1 MMRPNSRAHST
12 RKVPSVKKVTIPEPL
27 IPEPLRAPRVL
38 PRVLVVDDLSR
49 DLPQLAKQLAQTVK
63 LELTFSA
70 EEAEAKLGRESFDV
84 LVIALKLAPRTV
96 TEALVAHARRQAPAM
111 RCIGL
116 APSDSLREAATLSA
130 REGWFRLLPPLG
142 SVEELRAAVDDA
154 IAAEQELI
162 AARRVQS
169 VALDQIVTL
178 MGELLASSAPHLFA
192 RGMRLHRRAAAA
204 MKHQPEHLA
213 WPVRSAAFLS
223 QLGLTLVPP
232 SVGEKL
238 SHGEILSPQELEQL
252 ERVPELSARLIA
264 PVAGLEGVAEI
275 VRRQREPLAKDPP
288 LGARILHA
296 VAELDLLEARG
307 VALQVA
313 LAKLRAR
320 AEAFDADVVTLLA
333 QGEDVLVPKKVRVAE
348 LERGMILGEDVR
360 AAAGLLIAGRGA
372 AISPGLLARIQTFHA
387 RQALRQPIEVL
398 VTGEAPPALAPG
410 ARPAVLRGSGG
421 APPRVLVS
429 TT

>member
-1 MMRPNSRAHST
+1 MIS
-12 RKVPSVKKVTIPEPL
+12 SVKKVMT
-27 IPEPLRAPRVL
+27 PEPLRAPRVM
-38 PRVLVVDDLSR
+38 PRVLIVDDLSR
-49 DLPQLAKQLAQTVK
+49 DLPQLAKQLAHTVK

-70 EEAEAKLGRESFDV
+70 EEAEARLGRESFDI
-84 LVIALKLAPRTV
+84 LVIALKLAPRSV
-96 TEALVAHARRQAPAM
+96 TDALVAHARRQAPAM
-111 RCIGL
+111 RCVGI
-116 APSDSLREAATLSA
+116 APSDSLREAAAVSA
-130 REGWFRLLPPLG
+130 RDGWFRLLPPLA
-142 SVEELRAAVDDA
+142 SADELRAAIDDA
-154 IAAEQELI
+154 VAAEQELI

-192 RGMRLHRRAAAA
+192 RGMRLHRRAAAT
-204 MKHQPEHLA
+204 MRDQPEHLA
-213 WPVRSAAFLS
+213 WPVRAAAFLS

-252 ERVPELSARLIA
+252 ERVPELSARLVA
-264 PVAGLEGVAEI
+264 PVAGLEAVAEI

-296 VAELDLLEARG
+296 VSELDLLEARG

-320 AEAFDADVVTLLA
+320 ADTFDADVVTLLA

-348 LERGMILGEDVR
+348 LELGMILGEDVR
-360 AAAGLLIAGRGA
+360 AAAGLLIAGRGS
-372 AISPGLLARIQTFHA
+372 AISPGLLSRIQTFHQ

-398 VTGEAPPALAPG
+398 VTGPSPASNPPG
-410 ARPAVLRGSGG
+410 GRPAVVAGTGG